1 MLQLVCNSV
10 VSHLQLLCHK
20 SIAKPYRRQEVRR
33 SFCRKNTDF
42 FKTSRLFI
50 ATQAQQR
57 VRKRYSRVALLFK
70 ISRVQQLLHIFGD
83 VRVRFILYIHVFICI
98 YLHNRFLC
106 TLLWR
111 FAMFPSPLHSHR
123 KQIRA
128 AAQYTAQQFLYK
140 KAQKETAA
148 QKYATASHNSGYAI
162 EIYSGQLIT
171 EQPLLPRSA

>member
-20 SIAKPYRRQEVRR
+20 SIAKPHRRQEVMR

-42 FKTSRLFI
+42 LKHPAFLSQL
-50 ATQAQQR
+50 
-57 VRKRYSRVALLFK
+57 KRNKEFENVTVVLHFPSKSAECNSYRTFLGTFECVLSCIFLYLYAL
-70 ISRVQQLLHIFGD
+70 
-83 VRVRFILYIHVFICI
+83 ICI
-98 YLHNRFLC
+98 MRFLC

-111 FAMFPSPLHSHR
+111 FAVFPSPLHSHR

-128 AAQYTAQQFLYK
+128 SAQYMAQQFLYK
-140 KAQKETAA
+140 KAQKETAV
-148 QKYATASHNSGYAI
+148 QKCTTASHNSGYAI

>member
-20 SIAKPYRRQEVRR
+20 SITKPHRRQEVMR

-42 FKTSRLFI
+42 LKHPAFLSQL
-50 ATQAQQR
+50 
-57 VRKRYSRVALLFK
+57 KRNKEFENVT
-70 ISRVQQLLHIFGD
+70 VVLHFPSKSAECNSYRTFFWN

-111 FAMFPSPLHSHR
+111 FAVFPSPIHSHR

-128 AAQYTAQQFLYK
+128 AVQYTAQQFLYK
-140 KAQKETAA
+140 KVQKETAA
-148 QKYATASHNSGYAI
+148 QKCATVSHNSGYAI